1 MKHLFRRILFVGFI
15 AVVILNWTWGRL
27 PAEPEPPAGSK
38 YATVAATK
46 CASEANPEATAK
58 IHYVETPGK
67 GPGVIMIHGHPGTYL
82 DWSYVQ
88 AKLQGLRT
96 VSIDRPGY
104 GYSSGGY
111 IAFDRQVEA
120 VHTLAR
126 QLGMKKPVIAGH
138 SYGGAIALAY
148 AERYPQ
154 ETKAIVPVDP
164 GIQSDYPQALDMVQA
179 QFIKATNVPIVRQIL
194 NATVGQAMLTA
205 TSGPQVKQAFDP
217 DPTNPDYTEQLKAV
231 NLKSSDL
238 KTFADETL
246 NADDLDAFRE
256 HYSSI
261 IAPAWVVQGKEDK
274 LVPIADVTAMVKQ
287 LSNVHYLQLPG
298 GHMQTWVHPDQVA
311 RAIRSAARG

>member
-1 MKHLFRRILFVGFI
+1 
-15 AVVILNWTWGRL
+15 
-27 PAEPEPPAGSK
+27 
-38 YATVAATK
+38 
-46 CASEANPEATAK
+46 
-58 IHYVETPGK
+58 
-67 GPGVIMIHGHPGTYL
+67 MIHGHPGTYL

-111 IAFDRQVEA
+111 IAFDHQVEA

-261 IAPAWVVQGKEDK
+261 IAPAWVVQGKDDQ
-274 LVPIADVTAMVKQ
+274 LVPTADVTAMVKQ
-287 LSNVHYLQLPG
+287 LRNAHYLQLPG

-311 RAIRSAARG
+311 RAIRSAAR

>member
-1 MKHLFRRILFVGFI
+1 MKHLFRRILLIGFV
-15 AVVILNWTWGRL
+15 AVVVLNWTWGRL
-27 PAEPEPPAGSK
+27 PAEPAPPAGSK
-38 YATVAATK
+38 YATVAAPK
-46 CASEANPEATAK
+46 AESDANPEATAK
-58 IHYVETPGK
+58 IHYVETPGS

-96 VSIDRPGY
+96 VTIDRPGY

-111 IAFDRQVEA
+111 IPFEAQVTA

-148 AERYPQ
+148 AEKYPR

-164 GIQSDYPQALDMVQA
+164 AVQSDYPQTLDLVQA
-179 QFIKATNVPIVRQIL
+179 QFIKVMQAPVIRPVS
-194 NATVGQAMLTA
+194 NALFGQAMLTA
-205 TSGPQVKQAFDP
+205 TSGPQVKKAFDP

-231 NLKSSDL
+231 NLKTSDL
-238 KTFADETL
+238 KTFADETI
-246 NADDLDAFRE
+246 NADDMDAFRE
-256 HYSSI
+256 KYKLI
-261 IAPAWVVQGKEDK
+261 TAPAWVIQGKQDK
-274 LVPIADVTAMVKQ
+274 LVPIADVTSMVKQ
-287 LSNVHYLQLPG
+287 LHDAHYIQLPG

-311 RAIRSAARG
+311 RAVRSAVR